1 MSITISQKGWV
12 VIPAKLRKKY
22 NLRPGARVQIV
33 DYGGVLSLVPALDDP
48 IRQAAGML
56 SQPPGAR
63 PLTQVLLEEHA
74 DELERE

>member
-1 MSITISQKGWV
+1 MPITISQKGWV

-22 NLRPGARVQIV
+22 NLRPGAKVHIV
-33 DYGGVLSLVPALDDP
+33 DYGGVLTLIPALEDP

-56 SQPPGAR
+56 SKPTGAN

-74 DELERE
+74 DELEHE